1 MRSAQLGGVRASGA
15 LKWLAPRQGE
25 VGPDFCEVGGGD
37 YKEIAGSRCALAWC
51 MRFFAGL
58 DGLIYAVFRG

>member
-1 MRSAQLGGVRASGA
+1 MGALLRRWLGVKRE

-25 VGPDFCEVGGGD
+25 VGLDFCEVGGGD